1 MTDDLRFAVR
11 RLLGRPGYTALLI
24 AIVAVGIGAA
34 TTVFSVVDQLLL
46 RPVPFAYAD
55 RLVDVWDTSRATRG
69 GGNSLTP
76 EKIAG
81 WQAQPAL
88 FERFEAAMPL
98 QFDVTGDGEPERIS
112 GFAVSTGL
120 FAMLGVEPR
129 LGRGFMSGDGR
140 PGGQRTVIIAEDVW
154 RRRFA
159 AQPDALGRILTLND
173 QDYTIVGVMPRRFR
187 LMNERETVWIPVDIE
202 ASRGD
207 ASLRSFYG
215 VARLARGVPLAD
227 AQRIADALADR
238 MQKAAPL
245 ARTWDLHVQKKL
257 VATVDQTTRT
267 ALFVILGAV
276 SFVLFITC
284 ANVANL
290 FLSHA
295 PARLR
300 EMAIR
305 SALGSGRARLIRGV
319 LTETVLL
326 AGAGGALGVVL
337 ANWGV
342 SAVMRAAPA
351 GLGVRMT
358 SPVEVD
364 GRVVAVAT
372 AMTLLTGL
380 AIGLL
385 PALRGSAASVEATL
399 RASSSAARSAYGL
412 TPSALVVCEVAFSLI
427 LLIGAALMARTMTKL
442 AAIEPGF
449 DPAGLVTIHVDLP
462 TDRYPGAA
470 SRAAFFDALFE
481 RLGGVAGVS
490 DAAVASGM
498 PPTQGGFSW
507 GELQGEGREASPRDV
522 LIPFNTVS
530 PTFFRTL
537 RIPLIAGRSFEPGDP
552 QGVAVVSAGLAT
564 RLWPDGTAVGRR
576 FRLGSTWRTV
586 VGVAGNVE
594 TRSPDDARTD
604 LQFYEPWAVG
614 PSTGPVPTAPRRRSY
629 AWRMLIVR
637 AQDPARALPE
647 IKRQIAAVDPRQP
660 IEKVVLAS
668 DLYAEAFARQRFVL
682 TLMSAFAAI
691 ALALTAAGIFGVLS
705 QVVVRRTREIG
716 IRMALGARPADVLRQ
731 VLSNGL
737 ALACVGAAF
746 GVAGAFALTRV
757 LRTLLFGVTATDPLS
772 FAGVTA
778 FLLCVAAA
786 ACWIPARSATRIQ
799 PADALRVD

>member
-1 MTDDLRFAVR
+1 
-11 RLLGRPGYTALLI
+11 
-24 AIVAVGIGAA
+24 
-34 TTVFSVVDQLLL
+34 
-46 RPVPFAYAD
+46 
-55 RLVDVWDTSRATRG
+55 
-69 GGNSLTP
+69 
-76 EKIAG
+76 
-81 WQAQPAL
+81 
-88 FERFEAAMPL
+88 
-98 QFDVTGDGEPERIS
+98 
-112 GFAVSTGL
+112 
-120 FAMLGVEPR
+120 
-129 LGRGFMSGDGR
+129 
-140 PGGQRTVIIAEDVW
+140 
-154 RRRFA
+154 
-159 AQPDALGRILTLND
+159 
-173 QDYTIVGVMPRRFR
+173 
-187 LMNERETVWIPVDIE
+187 
-202 ASRGD
+202 
-207 ASLRSFYG
+207 
-215 VARLARGVPLAD
+215 
-227 AQRIADALADR
+227 
-238 MQKAAPL
+238 
-245 ARTWDLHVQKKL
+245 
-257 VATVDQTTRT
+257 
-267 ALFVILGAV
+267 
-276 SFVLFITC
+276 
-284 ANVANL
+284 
-290 FLSHA
+290 
-295 PARLR
+295 
-300 EMAIR
+300 
-305 SALGSGRARLIRGV
+305 
-319 LTETVLL
+319 
-326 AGAGGALGVVL
+326 
-337 ANWGV
+337 
-342 SAVMRAAPA
+342 
-351 GLGVRMT
+351 
-358 SPVEVD
+358 
-364 GRVVAVAT
+364 
-372 AMTLLTGL
+372 
-380 AIGLL
+380 
-385 PALRGSAASVEATL
+385 
-399 RASSSAARSAYGL
+399 
-412 TPSALVVCEVAFSLI
+412 VAFSLI

-449 DPAGLVTIHVDLP
+449 DPAGLLTIHVDLP
-462 TDRYPGAA
+462 IDRYPGAA

-552 QGVAVVSAGLAT
+552 QGVAVVSAGLAA

-604 LQFYEPWAVG
+604 LQFYEPWAIG

-737 ALACVGAAF
+737 ALACVGAAL